1 MLVDVTV
8 TPVFTVFE
16 RTWWAGEVS
25 EVWKWE
31 NVTPI
36 FKKAK
41 KEDPRNARMNSL
53 TSMPRKV
60 IEKLILENISKRWK
74 TRRWLKVV
82 SMDLQTQNHAI
93 RTWLPIR
100 MQWLARWMACC
111 RAVDFYF
118 SKALLLFPIMFSLT
132 SWWSVE

>member
-1 MLVDVTV
+1 MLADVTV

-16 RTWWAGEVS
+16 RTQWAGEVS

-41 KEDPRNARMNSL
+41 KENPRNSRMNSL

-60 IEKLILENISKRWK
+60 IEKLILENISK
-74 TRRWLKVV
+74 KVIE
-82 SMDLQTQNHAI
+82 SSQYGFTNAKSCHTNLIA
-93 RTWLPIR
+93 
-100 MQWLARWMACC
+100 
-111 RAVDFYF
+111 F
-118 SKALLLFPIMFSLT
+118 
-132 SWWSVE
+132 